1 MNTLNPSSG
10 AYSLL
15 LYFVPHQLMTHK
27 ITVYDIFC
35 VGLLKKCA
43 HIEQGRSQK
52 FFFGG
57 YQSFFGR
64 IKPLNSRSDVIFT
77 P

>member
-52 FFFGG
+52 FFFWGV
-57 YQSFFGR
+57 SEFFWAY
-64 IKPLNSRSDVIFT
+64 KTVE
-77 P
+77 